1 MSVTLALMNGK
12 IYTPNKGVV
21 EAVAISGEEIAEVGT
36 LHEID
41 KLCDEKTIRID
52 LKGRPVLPGFND
64 SHMHLWNTALFL
76 TK

>member
-12 IYTPNKGVV
+12 FIHQIRELLKPLLFQVKK
-21 EAVAISGEEIAEVGT
+21 IAEVGT

-52 LKGRPVLPGFND
+52 
-64 SHMHLWNTALFL
+64 
-76 TK
+76 